1 MSTRLPKL
9 NIYKI
14 SDLTGISQK
23 CDMFIFENS
32 IIQKKKSP
40 KTIFVSAFR
49 EFNSVPFFID
59 VILPR
64 LTERFNLVIA
74 SEDNTFPNGDG
85 DVRTNYY
92 SDCLYKI
99 HKILFKNKYLNK
111 IFVENCDIIKD
122 NLIPIPLGIS
132 PESHDRYVSYLN
144 YFPENI
150 EEKKFK
156 LGCCHRTYDDKNTK
170 QFDER
175 RKVSNFCHKKWNKFI
190 IIKDNLSENDYE
202 NFLKGC
208 KAFLCVRG
216 GGFDTCPKL
225 WQVILT
231 GGIPIVK
238 SHYIMNIIYKE
249 FPVIKVINNW
259 NEISETNINHWIIE
273 KRKYVEDREL
283 RQDILNKLK
292 IDYWFQKINDI

>member
-9 NIYKI
+9 DIYKI
-14 SDLTGISQK
+14 SDLSGISQK

-32 IIQKKKSP
+32 IIQKKKNP
-40 KTIFVSAFR
+40 KTIFVSTYR
-49 EFNSVPFFID
+49 GFNSVPFFID
-59 VILPR
+59 VVLPR
-64 LTERFNLVIA
+64 LTERFNVVIA

-85 DVRTNYY
+85 DVRANYY
-92 SDCLYKI
+92 KNYLYKI

-111 IFVENCDIIKD
+111 IFVENCDTIHDK
-122 NLIPIPLGIS
+122 LIPIPLGIL
-132 PESHDRYVSYLN
+132 PESQERYVSYLN

-150 EEKKFK
+150 EERKFK
-156 LGCCHRTYDDKNTK
+156 LGCCHRTYDDKKWK

-175 RKVSNFCHKKWNKFI
+175 RQVTNLCRKKWNQFTM
-190 IIKDNLSENDYE
+190 IKNNLSEDNYE
-202 NFLKGC
+202 IFLKDC
-208 KAFLCVRG
+208 KTFLCVRG

-259 NEISETNINHWIIE
+259 NEISETNINNWIIE
-273 KRKYVEDREL
+273 KRKYVEDKEL

-292 IDYWFQKINDI
+292 IDYWFQKISDV